1 MLIPALHTVSIVD
14 DVLHMSCFFLHR
26 IVIEDFAR
34 LFLHLDHIFDLML
47 DILIHLCV
55 IIAK

>member
-14 DVLHMSCFFLHR
+14 VVLHMSCFFLHR
-26 IVIEDFAR
+26 IVIEDFVR

-55 IIAK
+55 NIAK